1 MKAVPQEVL
10 DNLTL
15 DELREFKAVAD
26 QRKEPYDFMR
36 LETLTSD
43 NKAIRYLLMNDPLKY
58 SLLSDGR
65 VKEEELMAL
74 LAYDASGLD
83 GYHGVLWEGRE
94 AEGLWSQRFDS
105 VMAALGNPNLSCE
118 NAKLLLD
125 GLITQAHEPISS
137 EEFLNVVTYQLEDKW
152 EVNDFNSSVLGALV
166 NLLEQEGMTE
176 HLPRYKRLQ
185 RKALKRETEESL

>member
-10 DNLTL
+10 DDLTL
-15 DELREFKAVAD
+15 EELREFQTVAN
-26 QRKEPYDFMR
+26 QKKEPYDFMR
-36 LETLTSD
+36 LETLTTE

-58 SLLSDGR
+58 SLLTDAR
-65 VKEEELMAL
+65 VEEDELMAL
-74 LAYDASGLD
+74 LAYDAGGLD

-118 NAKLLLD
+118 NAKVLLD
-125 GLITQAHEPISS
+125 DLMAQAHEPISS
-137 EEFLNVVTYQLEDKW
+137 EEFLEVVTYQLEDKW
-152 EVNDFNSSVLGALV
+152 ELNDFNSSVLSALI

-185 RKALKRETEESL
+185 RKALKRESL

>member
-15 DELREFKAVAD
+15 DELREFQAVAD
-26 QRKEPYDFMR
+26 QKKEPYDFMR
-36 LETLTSD
+36 IEALTSE

-58 SLLSDGR
+58 SLLTDAR
-65 VKEEELMAL
+65 IREDELMAL
-74 LAYDASGLD
+74 LAYDADGLD
-83 GYHGVLWEGRE
+83 SYHSVLWEGRE

-118 NAKLLLD
+118 NAKLLLNE
-125 GLITQAHEPISS
+125 LMAQAHEPISS

-152 EVNDFNSSVLGALV
+152 ELRDFNSSVLSALV

-185 RKALKRETEESL
+185 RKAFKRESL

>member
-10 DNLTL
+10 DNLTI
-15 DELREFKAVAD
+15 DELREFQAVAD
-26 QRKEPYDFMR
+26 QKKAPYDFMKI
-36 LETLTSD
+36 EALTSE
-43 NKAIRYLLMNDPLKY
+43 NKAVHYLLMDDPLKY
-58 SLLSDGR
+58 SLLTAERIQED
-65 VKEEELMAL
+65 ELMAL
-74 LAYDASGLD
+74 LAYDAAGLD
-83 GYHGVLWEGRE
+83 GYHSVLWEGRE

-118 NAKLLLD
+118 NAKLLLNE
-125 GLITQAHEPISS
+125 LMAQAHEPISS

-152 EVNDFNSSVLGALV
+152 ELRDFNSSVLSALV

-185 RKALKRETEESL
+185 RRALKRESL

>member
-10 DNLTL
+10 NTLTL
-15 DELREFKAVAD
+15 DELREFQTVAD
-26 QRKEPYDFMR
+26 QKKEPYDFMR
-36 LETLTSD
+36 LENLTSE
-43 NKAIRYLLMNDPLKY
+43 NKAIHYLLMNDPLKY
-58 SLLSDGR
+58 SLLTDAR
-65 VKEEELMAL
+65 IEEDELMAL
-74 LAYDASGLD
+74 LAYDAAGLD
-83 GYHGVLWEGRE
+83 SYHGVLWEGRE

-118 NAKLLLD
+118 NAKILLD
-125 GLITQAHEPISS
+125 ELMAQAHEPISS

-152 EVNDFNSSVLGALV
+152 ELRDFNSSVLSALV

-185 RKALKRETEESL
+185 RKALKRESL

>member
-1 MKAVPQEVL
+1 MKNIPQETL

-15 DELREFKAVAD
+15 DELREFQAVAD
-26 QRKEPYDFMR
+26 QKKEPYDFMR
-36 LETLTSD
+36 LEALTSE
-43 NKAIRYLLMNDPLKY
+43 NKAIHYLLMNDPLKY
-58 SLLSDGR
+58 SLLMDSRIQED
-65 VKEEELMAL
+65 ELMAL
-74 LAYDASGLD
+74 LAYDADGLD
-83 GYHGVLWEGRE
+83 SYHSVLWEGRE

-118 NAKLLLD
+118 NAKLLLNE
-125 GLITQAHEPISS
+125 LMTQAHEPISS

-152 EVNDFNSSVLGALV
+152 ELRDFNSSVLRALV

-185 RKALKRETEESL
+185 RRALKRESL